1 MAQTYVVGDSVA
13 LGIGQQI
20 QNARIVAR
28 EGARIDQ
35 MEPFF
40 NSAIAGVSQGDTVII
55 SAGYN
60 STGANGLSTQ
70 DVSRLQGWVDQ
81 LHAKGAKVVIAPL
94 REEGMGGAYAHLNGK
109 TAQTNQQLRSLR
121 NATVADGCVATANG
135 IAGGEIHGAYGD
147 LARICQTSA
156 GAALAATS
164 GRDAA
169 GETDEQRQTRE
180 RNARTAED
188 AQGQG
193 SGGGFME
200 MIMGLFS
207 KIGDLI
213 KGLFSWIG
221 GLFGGGNDDAP
232 QAAAAAPAATAQAP
246 QRAAAP
252 AQPSISPEV
261 GAQATAAVAA
271 SSRLTASDLGL
282 ADMPTPAPAPSV
294 ASATPAL
301 AVAR

>member
-40 NSAIAGVSQGDTVII
+40 NSAIAGVAQGDTVII

-109 TAQTNQQLRSLR
+109 TAQTNQQLRGLR
-121 NATVADGCVATANG
+121 NATVADGCVAAANA
-135 IAGGEIHGAYGD
+135 IAGGEIHGAYTD
-147 LARICQTSA
+147 LARICQTAA
-156 GAALAATS
+156 GAAVAATS
-164 GRDAA
+164 GPSA
-169 GETDEQRQTRE
+169 GAETEEQRQTRE

-232 QAAAAAPAATAQAP
+232 QATAAPAA
-246 QRAAAP
+246 P
-252 AQPSISPEV
+252 AQTPSRTVTPVQPAISPEV
-261 GAQATAAVAA
+261 GAQATAAVGA
-271 SSRLTASDLGL
+271 SSRLTATDLGL
-282 ADMPTPAPAPSV
+282 VELPTAAHAPS
-294 ASATPAL
+294 ASSAAAFIPA
-301 AVAR
+301 R